1 MDGQLGPC
9 FEPIAARERTCTV
22 VGSVG
27 RPHETRAQVVE
38 AGVQAIL
45 GGWKTGLPDVKAFA
59 QLLGFDIV
67 SVTPDY

>member
-1 MDGQLGPC
+1 M
-9 FEPIAARERTCTV
+9 CTV
-22 VGSVG
+22 IGSVG

-45 GGWKTGLPDVKAFA
+45 GGWKTGLPDIEAFA

-67 SVTPDY
+67 SITPDY